1 MPRPP
6 CGSAWALWVGR
17 HSRLPCSELGAPRVH
32 SGQRWGE
39 EPFPVGVR
47 SPSPPGSWAAAE
59 SFPRAQAAVSRPGPG
74 SGAERALLHRI
85 IWNCGARPDAQSAA
99 LRCEPQ
105 SPTRSGCAAVGS
117 SETLSHRPWG
127 PGPPSCPITV
137 TEGGVRETLPGGGPV
152 LVLPVSSKH
161 LAHHSCPDAR
171 STAGGTL

>member
-1 MPRPP
+1 MGCLVRPAARPGP
-6 CGSAWALWVGR
+6 CGSGDIPGCRAV
-17 HSRLPCSELGAPRVH
+17 S
-32 SGQRWGE
+32 WGHLE
-39 EPFPVGVR
+39 CTQGNVGVR

-85 IWNCGARPDAQSAA
+85 IWNCGARPDAQPAA

-127 PGPPSCPITV
+127 PGPPSRPVTV